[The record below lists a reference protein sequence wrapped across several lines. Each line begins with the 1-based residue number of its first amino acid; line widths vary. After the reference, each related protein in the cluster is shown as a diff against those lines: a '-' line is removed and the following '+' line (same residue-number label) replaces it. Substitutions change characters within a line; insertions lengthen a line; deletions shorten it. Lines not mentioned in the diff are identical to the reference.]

1 MLELDWAVELAGRLS
16 QAFSREFQALELN
29 RENLAGA
36 LEKAEILVNATS
48 VGMNPDVEETPVDGD
63 LLRPGLIV
71 YDVIYNPVKTRLL
84 REAEMAGVETLNGLD
99 MLVWQGAIAFEKWTG
114 REAPV
119 DLMKDVVVKQIEKL

>member
-1 MLELDWAVELAGRLS
+1 MKTCIR
-16 QAFSREFQALELN
+16 F
-29 RENLAGA
+29 
-36 LEKAEILVNATS
+36 
-48 VGMNPDVEETPVDGD
+48 
-63 LLRPGLIV
+63 LIV